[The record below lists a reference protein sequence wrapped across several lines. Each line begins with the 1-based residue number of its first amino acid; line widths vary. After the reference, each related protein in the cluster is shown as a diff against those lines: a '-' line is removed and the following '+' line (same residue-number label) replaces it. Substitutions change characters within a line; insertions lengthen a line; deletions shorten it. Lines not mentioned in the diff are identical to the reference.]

1 MKRYFIFL
9 CLMLTLS
16 IAFAACG
23 DDDPV
28 PVPETEQPATPESPG
43 EPDGNDNP
51 DTPGSDDTPDTPG
64 QDEPGNNNNNNNDAP
79 MSNQLTITV
88 GTASFTATFADNA
101 TATAFKSR
109 LPLTLNMS
117 ELNGNEKYFYL
128 PESLPAAAS
137 NPGTIQAGDLMLY
150 GSDCLVLF
158 YETFR
163 TSYSYTRIGRIDNPS
178 RLAAALGQESVSVIF
193 SL

>member
-1 MKRYFIFL
+1 MKRYFTFF
-9 CLMLTLS
+9 CLILTLLVGFIS
-16 IAFAACG
+16 CGG
-23 DDDPV
+23 DDPIPLPD
-28 PVPETEQPATPESPG
+28 TEQPGSPEVPD
-43 EPDGNDNP
+43 EP
-51 DTPGSDDTPDTPG
+51 
-64 QDEPGNNNNNNNDAP
+64 DEPGDKNDNDNNNNNNSNSNNDTP
-79 MSNQLTITV
+79 MNNQLKITV
-88 GTASFTATFADNA
+88 GTTSFTATLADNA
-101 TATAFKSR
+101 TAAAFKSR

-117 ELNGNEKYFYL
+117 ELNGNEKYYYL

-178 RLAAALGQESVSVIF
+178 GLAAALGGGSVSVTF